1 MRILFLHSSSDL
13 YGASKI
19 LLITVKILKKYGHA
33 PLVVLSEEGLLSLKL
48 KKEQIEFRLIKLGI
62 VRRKYFNFKGLINRF
77 WTLWLAKNQLI
88 RICNEENIDLI
99 YSNTA
104 AVIVGAWVAKKCHLK
119 HIYHIHEIIQSPSW
133 FAFFIHKMI
142 AKNADHVIAVSQAV
156 KNNLATVIPEHK
168 ISVIYNG
175 LDYSSLA
182 TDQILAEKLSLNPNH
197 LIIGMIARVHPWK
210 GQSYFIDLAAALLQK
225 KPTLTFIMVG
235 DAYPGNEY
243 LYNELDAKIDTL
255 GLKRH
260 FINLGYRE
268 DITAILNT
276 LDLFVLPSTAPDP
289 FPTVILEAMACKKAV
304 IATAQGGAL
313 EMIEHQVS
321 GIHIPLDN
329 AQKASEIISPYLSDK
344 KLRKT
349 MGQAAQQKVNTYFSL
364 TAFEKKM
371 LHLLTVIYEY

>member
-1 MRILFLHSSSDL
+1 M

-19 LLITVKILKKYGHA
+19 LLITVKILKKCGYV
-33 PLVVLSEEGLLSLKL
+33 PLVILSEEGLLSQIL
-48 KKEQIEFRLIKLGI
+48 KKEHIEFRLIKLGI
-62 VRRKYFNFKGLINRF
+62 IRRKYFNFKGLINRL
-77 WTLWLAKNQLI
+77 WTIWSAKNQLI
-88 RICNEENIDLI
+88 RICNQEKIDLI

-104 AVIVGAWVAKKCHLK
+104 AVIVGGWVAKKCHLK
-119 HIYHIHEIIQSPSW
+119 HIYHVHEIIQSPYW

-142 AKNADHVIAVSQAV
+142 AKNADHVIAVSHAV
-156 KNNLATVIPEHK
+156 KKNLCTVIPENK

-175 LDYSSLA
+175 LDYSSLSSN
-182 TDQILAEKLSLNPNH
+182 QILVKKLSLNPAH
-197 LIIGMIARVHPWK
+197 LVIGMIARVHPWK

-243 LYNELDAKIDTL
+243 LYDELDAKIDML
-255 GLKRH
+255 GLKRN

-268 DITAILNT
+268 DISAILNT

-289 FPTVILEAMACKKAV
+289 FPTVILEAMACEKAV

-321 GIHIPLDN
+321 GIHIPPDN
-329 AQKASEIISPYLSDK
+329 AQKASEIIFPYLFNE

-349 MGQAAQQKVNTYFSL
+349 MGQAAQQKVNACFSL
-364 TAFEKKM
+364 ISFEKKI
-371 LHLLTVIYEY
+371 LNLLTAIYEN

>member
-1 MRILFLHSSSDL
+1 M

-19 LLITVKILKKYGHA
+19 LLITAKILKNCGHS
-33 PLVVLSEEGLLSLKL
+33 PLVVLSEEGLLSQIL
-48 KKEQIEFRLIKLGI
+48 KKEHIEFRLVKLGI
-62 VRRKYFNFKGLINRF
+62 IRRKYFNFKGFINRL

-88 RICNEENIDLI
+88 RICNQEKIDLI

-104 AVIVGAWVAKKCHLK
+104 AVIVGGWVAKKCHLK

-133 FAFFIHKMI
+133 FAFSIHKLI
-142 AKNADHVIAVSQAV
+142 AKNADHVIAVSHAV
-156 KNNLATVIPEHK
+156 KNNLSTVIPENK

-175 LDYSSLA
+175 LDYSSLSSN
-182 TDQILAEKLSLNPNH
+182 QILKKKLSLNPNH

-225 KPTLTFIMVG
+225 KKTITFIMVG

-243 LYNELDAKIDTL
+243 LYDELEAKIDLL

-321 GIHIPLDN
+321 GLHIPLNN
-329 AQKASEIISPYLSDK
+329 AQKASEIISPYLYNE

-349 MGQAAQQKVNTYFSL
+349 MGQVAQKKVNACFSL
-364 TAFEKKM
+364 TSFEKKI
-371 LHLLTVIYEY
+371 LHLLTNL